1 MSQNQ
6 VSGNHINNKLTL
18 GIRPELIS
26 INPRK
31 SKSADFIEGEIEEIS
46 YLGETTYYKIICGKD
61 IEPLNVSTQNS
72 FGQMNY
78 KVGEKV
84 KLNIDKDNIVGFSG

>member
-1 MSQNQ
+1 MNFIDAIGSKSGEKIKVENRILGKFELPQNQ
-6 VSGNHINNKLTL
+6 VSGNHINNKLSL

-46 YLGETTYYKIICGKD
+46 YLGETCLLYTSPSPRD
-61 IEPLNVSTQNS
+61 AHESRMPSS
-72 FGQMNY
+72 A
-78 KVGEKV
+78 
-84 KLNIDKDNIVGFSG
+84 